1 MLFSAGGVK
10 CDAPPPSVFVGG
22 LTYIIPLMHISLRK
36 EEP

>member
-22 LTYIIPLMHISLRK
+22 LTDSTIILFLSCTLA
-36 EEP
+36 